1 MKPDYLLEHLAQA
14 RVGRREVLRATVGL
28 GAAGVLAS
36 LGLRPDAAAGARQPG
51 VRGAPEGLAAPA
63 DDFNDTMFDVA
74 AVLAGAWDSTA
85 FYQKGDQR
93 GTYHEVTPAKTA
105 AALSL
110 LEAGRPV
117 VTYQLGDLMF
127 NGYPAFVG
135 SPPRLYEQRLTVL
148 GYQPKEGFGGVL
160 SSATPLGKNKLSIHE
175 ERFKVPDQLIQANV
189 PYTGTYQIGT
199 QLDNLNH
206 IGVGDVFYGGHR
218 GADIAAPWGTTKLG
232 GELMGPIVTRGVVV
246 DVLSLKQEQGATG
259 DLSTA
264 GNGKPLLKEGYRI
277 TVEDIEAALR
287 RQKISAP
294 TAGDV
299 VLFRTGWNQLVEP
312 KDPAAPDQP
321 LAANEPL
328 HPSHPDH
335 KRYLSGEPGIFLR
348 EARYLAARRPAIVGG
363 DTWGLEVLPGP
374 DQTIAFPVHQELL
387 VHYGIRIAEAV
398 ITDRLVDDKVYE
410 FVYIVTPQNALGAT
424 AGNTPPA
431 ALGQPRMGAT
441 GPLRTDTLPRTT

>member
-1 MKPDYLLEHLAQA
+1 MKPDYLLEHLAGA
-14 RVGRREVLRATVGL
+14 RMGRREVLRATAGL

-36 LGLRPDAAAGARQPG
+36 LGLRPGPAAGAGPNG
-51 VRGAPEGLAAPA
+51 AIGAPEPFAAPA
-63 DDFNDTMFDVA
+63 DEFDDTMFDVA

-85 FYQKGDQR
+85 FYQKGDER
-93 GTYHEVTPAKTA
+93 GTYNEVTPAKTA
-105 AALSL
+105 AALGL
-110 LEAGRPV
+110 LQAGRPV

-135 SPPRLYEQRLTVL
+135 SPPRLYEQRLTVV
-148 GYQPKEGFGGVL
+148 GYQPKEGFGGFL
-160 SSATPLGKNKLSIHE
+160 SSATPLASNKVSIHE
-175 ERFKVPDQLIQANV
+175 ERFKVPDQLIQANL

-218 GADIAAPWGTTKLG
+218 GAEIAEAWGSTKLG
-232 GELMGPIVTRGVVV
+232 GHLMGPIVTRGVVI
-246 DVLSLKQEQGATG
+246 DVLGLKQEQGATG

-264 GNGKPLLKEGYRI
+264 ANGKPLLKQGYRI

-287 RQKISAP
+287 RQKVSGI

-312 KDPAAPDQP
+312 KDPTTADQP
-321 LAANEPL
+321 LAANDAL
-328 HPSHPDH
+328 HPAHPDH
-335 KRYLSGEPGIFLR
+335 KRYLSGEPGIYLR
-348 EARYLAARRPAIVGG
+348 EARYLAARRPATIGG
-363 DTWGLEVLPGP
+363 DTWALEVLPGP
-374 DQTIAFPVHQELL
+374 DPAVAFPVHQELL
-387 VHYGIRIAEAV
+387 VHYGIRIAEGV
-398 ITDRLVDDKVYE
+398 ITDQLVNDKVYE

-431 ALGQPRMGAT
+431 ALGQPGAT
-441 GPLRTDTLPRTT
+441 ASGPVRTETLPRTS

>member
-1 MKPDYLLEHLAQA
+1 MKPDHLLEHLAGA
-14 RVGRREVLRATVGL
+14 RLGRREVLRVTAGL

-36 LGLRPDAAAGARQPG
+36 LGLRPGTAAGGASGAFEGPEAFAAA
-51 VRGAPEGLAAPA
+51 A
-63 DDFNDTMFDVA
+63 DEFNDAMFDVA

-85 FYQKGDQR
+85 FYQKGDER
-93 GTYHEVTPAKTA
+93 GTYNEVTPAKTA
-105 AALSL
+105 AALAL
-110 LEAGRPV
+110 LKAGRPV

-135 SPPRLYEQRLTVL
+135 TPPRVYEQRLTVV
-148 GYQPKEGFGGVL
+148 GYQPKEGFGGFL
-160 SSATPLGKNKLSIHE
+160 SSATPLGSNKVSIHE
-175 ERFKVPDQLIQANV
+175 ERFKVPDQLIQANL

-218 GADIAAPWGTTKLG
+218 GPEIAAAWGTTKLG
-232 GELMGPIVTRGVVV
+232 GHVMGPIVTRGVVI
-246 DVLSLKQEQGATG
+246 DVLGLKQEQGASG

-264 GNGKPLLKEGYRI
+264 ANGKPLLKEGYRI
-277 TVEDIEAALR
+277 TVEDIESSLR
-287 RQKISAP
+287 RQKVSGI

-312 KDPAAPDQP
+312 KDPATADQP
-321 LAANEPL
+321 LAANDPL

-335 KRYLSGEPGIFLR
+335 KRYLSGEPGIYLR
-348 EARYLAARRPAIVGG
+348 EARYLAARRPAIIGG
-363 DTWGLEVLPGP
+363 DTWALEVLPGP
-374 DQTIAFPVHQELL
+374 DAAIAFPVHQELI
-387 VHYGIRIAEAV
+387 VHYGIRIAEGV
-398 ITDRLVDDKVYE
+398 ITDQLVNDKVYE

-431 ALGQPRMGAT
+431 ALGQPGAAAS
-441 GPLRTDTLPRTT
+441 GPARAETLPRTS